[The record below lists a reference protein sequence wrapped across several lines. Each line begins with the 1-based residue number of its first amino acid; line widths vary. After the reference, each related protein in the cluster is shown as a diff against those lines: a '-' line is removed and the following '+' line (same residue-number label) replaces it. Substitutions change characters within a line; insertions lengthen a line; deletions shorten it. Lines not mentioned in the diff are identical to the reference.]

1 LSSGFPECDAMIG
14 AGRGLLAAT
23 ALAVLAGCGGGRLES
38 TCLASG
44 RAAANPAMCGCV
56 QAVADRELSRSDQRL
71 AASFYADPQ
80 RAQDIRQSDNPAH
93 RAFWT
98 RYRAF
103 GDQVERRCTRY
114 R

>member
-1 LSSGFPECDAMIG
+1 MIR
-14 AGRGLLAAT
+14 AGRWLFAVAALALLAS
-23 ALAVLAGCGGGRLES
+23 CGGGRLES
-38 TCLASG
+38 NCLGSG
-44 RAAANPAMCGCV
+44 RAAANPAVCGCV
-56 QAVADRELSRSDQRL
+56 QAVADRELDRSDQRL

-80 RAQDIRQSDNPAH
+80 RAQDIRQSDNPVH

-103 GDQVERRCTRY
+103 GDQVERSCARY